1 MEKYEVIITG
11 GSYAGLAAAMSLG
24 RALRRVLVID
34 SGLPCNRQTPFSHNF
49 LTQDGVAPAA
59 IAAAGRAQVAQYPG
73 ISFLQGIVT
82 TGQQTDEGFRL
93 TTADGRQLEARKLLF
108 ATGIKDEI
116 PSLKGFAEC
125 WGISVLHCP
134 YCHGYEVRQQP
145 TGILARG
152 DDAWEMAKLISNWT
166 DQLTIFSNGP
176 AALLPQQLEK
186 LAARNISVNEKP
198 VSEILHENG
207 RMNTLLF
214 DDGSRQALH
223 ALYARPAF
231 RQHCPVPEALGCE
244 LTDSGHIKTDIM
256 QATTV
261 PGIFAAGD
269 ATTPMRAVAAAVAAG
284 TMAGAAINRALQ
296 EEDFN
301 K

>member
-59 IAAAGRAQVAQYPG
+59 IAAAGRAQVAQYPN
-73 ISFLQGIVT
+73 ISFLHGTVT
-82 TGQQTDEGFRL
+82 TGQQTEEGFRL
-93 TTADGRQLEARKLLF
+93 TTADGRQLETRKLLF
-108 ATGIKDEI
+108 ATGIKDEM

-125 WGISVLHCP
+125 WGISVIHCP

-186 LAARNISVNEKP
+186 LATRNISVNEKP

-214 DDGSRQALH
+214 DDGSRQVLH

-261 PGIFAAGD
+261 PGVFAAGD
-269 ATTPMRAVAAAVAAG
+269 ATTPMRAVAVAVAAG

>member
-108 ATGIKDEI
+108 ATGIKDEM

-214 DDGSRQALH
+214 GDDSRQALH

-269 ATTPMRAVAAAVAAG
+269 ATTPMRAVAVAVAAG